1 MKRYG
6 LLVAVLL
13 IGCSRKDVVV
23 EKKTF
28 FVLDA
33 ATAGSVSGS
42 VRYTGAKVSAVVID
56 MDQDPEC
63 VRLYQGAPRK
73 EQSVV
78 VNPDGTLANV
88 FLYLKSGL
96 EGKSFESPKTP
107 VTIDQRGCWF
117 QPRVIGMQTGQ
128 SLQVTNSDPVTHN
141 IHPMAQVNREWN
153 QSQAP
158 QETPILRR
166 FAKPEL
172 MIPVKCNVHKWMRA
186 WVGVLDHPYFSVT
199 GSDGSF
205 ELKNIPPG
213 TYTVAAWHEKLGLR
227 EEKMTIVAGGKQSV
241 NFSFNGE

>member
-6 LLVAVLL
+6 LLVAALL
-13 IGCSRKDVVV
+13 IGCSRKEVV
-23 EKKTF
+23 EEKKAF
-28 FVLDA
+28 FVVDP
-33 ATAGSVSGS
+33 TRAGSVSGI
-42 VRYTGAKVSAVVID
+42 VRYAGAKVNAVVID

-63 VRLYQGAPRK
+63 VRLYQETPKR
-73 EQSVV
+73 EETVV
-78 VNPDGTLANV
+78 VNADGTLANV

-107 VTIDQRGCWF
+107 VTIDQKGCWF

-153 QSQAP
+153 HSQAP

-199 GSDGSF
+199 GNDGSF
-205 ELKNIPPG
+205 ELKNIPAG

-227 EEKMTIVAGGKQSV
+227 EETVTIVAGGKQSV
-241 NFSFNGE
+241 KFSFNGE

>member
-6 LLVAVLL
+6 LLVALL
-13 IGCSRKDVVV
+13 LMGCSPKEVV
-23 EKKTF
+23 EKKVV
-28 FVLDA
+28 FVVDP
-33 ATAGSVSGS
+33 ATAGSVTGTI
-42 VRYTGAKVSAVVID
+42 RYAGAKVNAVVID
-56 MDQDPEC
+56 MEQDPEC
-63 VRLYQGAPRK
+63 LRLYPTEARK
-73 EQSVV
+73 DEAVI

-107 VTIDQRGCWF
+107 VTMDQRGCWF
-117 QPRVIGMQTGQ
+117 LPRVVGMQTGQ
-128 SLQVTNSDPVTHN
+128 ALRVTNSDPVTHN

-158 QETPILRR
+158 QDTPISRR

-186 WVGVLDHPYFSVT
+186 WVGVVDHPYFAVT
-199 GSDGSF
+199 GRDGSF

-213 TYTVAAWHEKLGLR
+213 TYTVAAWHEKLGLKQ
-227 EEKMTIVAGGKQSV
+227 ETVTIAAGGKQSL